1 MIANK
6 IRIGIANRSTTPKT
20 GTIMTKAMQAKVAI
34 QTHHRM

>member
-6 IRIGIANRSTTPKT
+6 IRRGTANRSTTPKT
-20 GTIMTKAMQAKVAI
+20 GTIITKAMQASVAI